1 MMFVS
6 ISVMTIIRT
15 VGALQIPS
23 AFAQTTKNT
32 DRSGSDSGSGSLG
45 GGSTTTGSTNTAF
58 TGQNGGIGERVKMV

>member
-1 MMFVS
+1 MSKFQQCLMMFVS

-32 DRSGSDSGSGSLG
+32 DRSGSDSGS
-45 GGSTTTGSTNTAF
+45 STNTAF
-58 TGQNGGIGERVKMV
+58 TGQNGGIGERVEMV